1 MKWTNLE
8 PIIQSAVSQRK
19 TSYINILYMESRKIV
34 LVNLLQGSSGDMENR
49 AVDVGKKRLGRMG
62 RVAWEHMHCKHMI
75 VTYVN
80 ISL

>member
-34 LVNLLQGSSGDMENR
+34 LVNLLQGSSWRHREQSCRHGGEEEAGTN
-49 AVDVGKKRLGRMG
+49 GESSMG
-62 RVAWEHMHCKHMI
+62 
-75 VTYVN
+75 TYA
-80 ISL
+80 L